1 MFIRKSDANIHIFD
15 NTAKLHKESPL
26 HNQPTSS
33 KLFIFAI
40 VLKRLILN
48 ITIVGTGY
56 VGLVTGTTL
65 AELGNNVFCVDI
77 DAEKVETMKKGIVP
91 IYEPGLEEMFLR
103 NIQAQRLFFTTD
115 LKEALDKS
123 EVIYLALPTPPGED
137 GSADLSYV
145 LNVANNIGDLMTE
158 YKVIVN
164 KSTVPVGTAD
174 TVRATISAKTK
185 IPFDVVSN
193 PEFLREGFAVEDSMN
208 PARVVVGSESERA
221 KEIMAKIY
229 QPFTNTGIPIIF
241 MDEKSSELTKYAA
254 NSFLAVKIT
263 FMNEIANYC
272 EKVGADVDKVR
283 LGMGSDDRIGHRFLF
298 PGIGYGGSCFP
309 KDVKALIK
317 SGKKENFDF
326 QILEATENVNQAQKV
341 ILVSEIEKYFGGNLQ
356 GKKIAL
362 WGLAFK
368 ANTDDIREAS
378 SLDNI
383 RILLEKGAEITAYDS
398 IAEENVRKILGDK
411 VSYAPDMYAALE
423 NADCLLIATE
433 WSEFK
438 NPNFSLMAEKMK
450 HKAIFDGRNMFAL
463 EQVED
468 SGFFYKS
475 IGRKTVE

>member
-1 MFIRKSDANIHIFD
+1 MNI
-15 NTAKLHKESPL
+15 S
-26 HNQPTSS
+26 
-33 KLFIFAI
+33 
-40 VLKRLILN
+40 
-48 ITIVGTGY
+48 IVGTGY

-65 AELGNNVFCVDI
+65 AELGNTVYCVDI
-77 DAEKVETMKKGIVP
+77 DENKVERMKKGIVP

-103 NIQAQRLFFTTD
+103 NIQAERLFFTTNI
-115 LKEALDKS
+115 KEALDKS
-123 EVIYLALPTPPGED
+123 DVIYLALPTPPGED

-145 LNVANNIGDLMTE
+145 ISVANQIGEMMTS

-174 TVRATISAKTK
+174 KVKDVISAKTQ

-208 PARVVVGSESERA
+208 PSRVVVGCSSEKA

-317 SGKKENFDF
+317 SGKEENFDF
-326 QILEATENVNQAQKV
+326 KILEATEYINKKQKV
-341 ILVSEIEKYFGGNLQ
+341 ILIEEIEKYFGGNLN

-383 RILLEKGAEITAYDS
+383 EILLQKGAKIVAYDN

-411 VSYAPDMYAALE
+411 IEYAKDMYSALE
-423 NADCLLIATE
+423 GADCLLIATE

-438 NPNFSLMAEKMK
+438 NPNFELMASKLK
-450 HKAIFDGRNMFAL
+450 SKAIFDGRNMFSM
-463 EQVED
+463 EQVENT
-468 SGFFYKS
+468 GFFYKS
-475 IGRKTVE
+475 IGRKTVL

>member
-1 MFIRKSDANIHIFD
+1 M
-15 NTAKLHKESPL
+15 
-26 HNQPTSS
+26 
-33 KLFIFAI
+33 
-40 VLKRLILN
+40 N

-65 AELGNNVFCVDI
+65 AELGNSVYCVDI
-77 DAEKVETMKKGIVP
+77 DEKKVEGMKNGVVP
-91 IYEPGLEEMFLR
+91 IYEPNLEEMFLR
-103 NIQAQRLFFTTD
+103 NIQSERLFFTTN
-115 LKEALDKS
+115 LQEALDKS

-145 LNVANNIGDLMTE
+145 LSVADKIGEMMTD

-174 TVRATISAKTK
+174 RVREVIAAKTN
-185 IPFDVVSN
+185 INFDVVSN

-208 PARVVVGSESERA
+208 PARVVVGSSSDKA
-221 KEIMAKIY
+221 KDIMSQIY

-241 MDEKSSELTKYAA
+241 MDEKSSELTKYAS

-283 LGMGSDDRIGHRFLF
+283 LGMGSDDRIGNRFLF

-317 SGKKENFDF
+317 SGKDEDFNFE
-326 QILEATENVNQAQKV
+326 ILEATEKVNISQKV
-341 ILVSEIEKYFGGNLQ
+341 ILVSEIEKYFNGNLE
-356 GKKIAL
+356 GKTIAF

-383 RILLEKGAEITAYDS
+383 ELLLNKGAKIVAYDTV
-398 IAEENVRKILGDK
+398 AEKNVQKILGDK
-411 VSYAPDMYAALE
+411 IQYTNNMYDALD
-423 NADCLLIATE
+423 NADALFIATE

-438 NPNFSLMAEKMK
+438 NPNFKIMAEKMNSK
-450 HKAIFDGRNMFAL
+450 VIFDGRNMYPL
-463 EQVED
+463 EIPQQN
-468 SGFFYKS
+468 GFFYKS
-475 IGRKTVE
+475 IGRKTILG

>member
-1 MFIRKSDANIHIFD
+1 M
-15 NTAKLHKESPL
+15 
-26 HNQPTSS
+26 
-33 KLFIFAI
+33 
-40 VLKRLILN
+40 N

-65 AELGNNVFCVDI
+65 AELGNSVYCVDI
-77 DAEKVETMKKGIVP
+77 DEEKVEGMKQGVVP
-91 IYEPGLEEMFLR
+91 IYEPNLEEMFLR
-103 NIQAQRLFFTTD
+103 NIQANRLFFTTD

-145 LNVANNIGDLMTE
+145 LKVASDIGEMMTE
-158 YKVIVN
+158 YKVVVN

-174 TVRATISAKTK
+174 KVRETIAAKTE

-208 PARVVVGSESERA
+208 PARVVVGASSEKA
-221 KEIMAKIY
+221 QNIMAKIY

-317 SGKKENFDF
+317 SGKQENFDF
-326 QILEATENVNQAQKV
+326 QILEATENVNQKQKV
-341 ILVSEIEKYFGGNLQ
+341 ILVDEIEKYFNGNLE

-383 RILLEKGAEITAYDS
+383 KILLEKDAEIVAYDA

-411 VSYAPDMYAALE
+411 ISYAKNMYSALDG
-423 NADCLLIATE
+423 ADCLLIATE
-433 WSEFK
+433 WPEFK
-438 NPNFSLMAEKMK
+438 NPNFKMMAEKLK
-450 HKAIFDGRNMFAL
+450 NKAIFDGRNMFPL
-463 EQVED
+463 EIPEQQ
-468 SGFFYKS
+468 GFFYKS
-475 IGRKTVE
+475 IGRRTIG

>member
-1 MFIRKSDANIHIFD
+1 M
-15 NTAKLHKESPL
+15 
-26 HNQPTSS
+26 
-33 KLFIFAI
+33 
-40 VLKRLILN
+40 N

-65 AELGNNVFCVDI
+65 AELGNTVYCVDI
-77 DAEKVETMKKGIVP
+77 DAGKVEAMKKGTVP

-103 NIQAQRLFFTTD
+103 NIQAQRLFFTTE
-115 LKEALDKS
+115 LSEALHQS

-145 LNVANNIGDLMTE
+145 LSVANEIGSLITD

-174 TVRATISAKTK
+174 KVREAISAKTEVA
-185 IPFDVVSN
+185 FDVVSN

-208 PARVVVGSESERA
+208 PARVIVGSNSERA
-221 KEIMAKIY
+221 QELMAKIY
-229 QPFTNTGIPIIF
+229 QPFTNIGIPIIL

-254 NSFLAVKIT
+254 NSFLAMKIT

-317 SGKKENFDF
+317 SGKQEGFDF
-326 QILEATENVNQAQKV
+326 QILEATENVNQAQKI
-341 ILVSEIEKYFGGNLQ
+341 ILISEIEKYFGGDLK

-383 RILLEKGAEITAYDS
+383 KILLEKGAEITAYDA
-398 IAEENVRKILGDK
+398 IAEENVRKFLGDK
-411 VSYAPDMYAALE
+411 ISYAKDMYSAAE

-438 NPNFSLMAEKMK
+438 NPNFDLLAEKMTN
-450 HKAIFDGRNMFAL
+450 KAIFDGRNMFAL
-463 EQVED
+463 EQVEN
-468 SGFFYKS
+468 SGFYYKS
-475 IGRKTVE
+475 IGRKTVGAIGK

>member
-1 MFIRKSDANIHIFD
+1 
-15 NTAKLHKESPL
+15 
-26 HNQPTSS
+26 
-33 KLFIFAI
+33 
-40 VLKRLILN
+40 LN

-65 AELGNNVFCVDI
+65 AELGNSVYCVDI
-77 DAEKVETMKKGIVP
+77 DGEKVEGMKNGIIP
-91 IYEPGLEEMFLR
+91 IYEPNLEEMFLR

-145 LNVANNIGDLMTE
+145 LGVAEQIGTLLKD
-158 YKVIVN
+158 YKVVVN

-174 TVRATISAKTK
+174 KVRETISARTQ

-208 PARVVVGSESERA
+208 PSRVVVGCGSDRA
-221 KEIMAKIY
+221 RDIMTKIY

-241 MDEKSSELTKYAA
+241 MDEKSSELTKYAS

-317 SGKKENFDF
+317 SGKKEDFDF
-326 QILEATENVNQAQKV
+326 HLLEATEQVNISQKI
-341 ILVSEIEKYFGGNLQ
+341 ILISEIEKYFGGNLQ
-356 GKKIAL
+356 GKKIAV

-383 RILLEKGAEITAYDS
+383 RILLEKGAEIVAYDA
-398 IAEENVRKILGDK
+398 IAEENVKKLLGDRII
-411 VSYAPDMYAALE
+411 YAKDMYSALDG
-423 NADCLLIATE
+423 ADCLLIATE
-433 WSEFK
+433 WPEFK
-438 NPNFSLMAEKMK
+438 NPNFKLMSDRLKN
-450 HKAIFDGRNMFAL
+450 KAIFDGRNMYAL
-463 EQVED
+463 ETLEQN
-468 SGFFYKS
+468 GFYYKS
-475 IGRKTVE
+475 IGRRTISNK

>member
-1 MFIRKSDANIHIFD
+1 M
-15 NTAKLHKESPL
+15 
-26 HNQPTSS
+26 
-33 KLFIFAI
+33 
-40 VLKRLILN
+40 N

-65 AELGNNVFCVDI
+65 AELGNTVYCVDI
-77 DAEKVETMKKGIVP
+77 DEDKVAAMQQGVVP

-103 NIQAQRLFFTTD
+103 NIQSRRLFFTTN
-115 LKEALDKS
+115 LNEALQKS

-145 LNVANNIGDLMTE
+145 LNVAEKIGEAMTE

-174 TVRATISAKTK
+174 TVRETISAVTDV
-185 IPFDVVSN
+185 PFDVVSN

-208 PARVVVGSESERA
+208 PARVIVGSESEKAR
-221 KEIMAKIY
+221 EIMSKIY

-317 SGKKENFDF
+317 SGKKEDFNF
-326 QILEATENVNQAQKV
+326 QLLEATENVNQNQKT
-341 ILVSEIEKYFGGNLQ
+341 ILVSEIENYFDGDLQ
-356 GKKIAL
+356 DKKIAV

-383 RILLEKGAEITAYDS
+383 RLLLEKGAEISAYDA
-398 IAEENVRKILGDK
+398 IAEQNVRKILGDK
-411 VSYAPDMYAALE
+411 IKYATDMYSAIE
-423 NADCLLIATE
+423 DADCLLIATE
-433 WSEFK
+433 WSEFQ
-438 NPNFSLMAEKMK
+438 NPNFEMMAEQMK
-450 HKAIFDGRNMFAL
+450 NRAIFDGRNMFAL
-463 EQVED
+463 EQVE
-468 SGFFYKS
+468 STGFFYKS
-475 IGRKTVE
+475 IGRKTIK

>member
-1 MFIRKSDANIHIFD
+1 M
-15 NTAKLHKESPL
+15 
-26 HNQPTSS
+26 
-33 KLFIFAI
+33 
-40 VLKRLILN
+40 N

-65 AELGNNVFCVDI
+65 AELGNSVYCVDI
-77 DAEKVETMKKGIVP
+77 DEKKVESMKKGIVP
-91 IYEPGLEEMFLR
+91 IYEPNLEEMFLR
-103 NIQAQRLFFTTD
+103 NIQAERLFFTTN

-145 LNVANNIGDLMTE
+145 LKVANDIGEMMTD

-174 TVRATISAKTK
+174 KVSAVIDAKTD
-185 IPFDVVSN
+185 INFDVVSN

-208 PARVVVGSESERA
+208 PTRVVVGASSDRA
-221 KEIMAKIY
+221 KDIMSRIY

-241 MDEKSSELTKYAA
+241 MDEKSSELTKYAS

-272 EKVGADVDKVR
+272 ELVGADVDKVR

-317 SGKKENFDF
+317 SGKQENFNF
-326 QILEATENVNQAQKV
+326 QILEATESVNTTQKV
-341 ILVSEIEKYFGGNLQ
+341 ILTHEIEKYFNNLE

-383 RILLEKGAEITAYDS
+383 KILLEKGAKITAYDAV
-398 IAEENVRKILGDK
+398 AEDKVKKILGDQIE
-411 VSYAPDMYAALE
+411 YAKDMYSALE
-423 NADCLLIATE
+423 DADCLLIATE

-438 NPNFSLMAEKMK
+438 NPNFNLMASKMK
-450 HKAIFDGRNMFAL
+450 NKIIFDGRNMYPL
-463 EQVED
+463 ETVEQQ
-468 SGFFYKS
+468 GFFYKS
-475 IGRKTVE
+475 IGRKTVKN

>member
-1 MFIRKSDANIHIFD
+1 MNI
-15 NTAKLHKESPL
+15 A
-26 HNQPTSS
+26 
-33 KLFIFAI
+33 
-40 VLKRLILN
+40 
-48 ITIVGTGY
+48 IVGTGY

-65 AELGNNVFCVDI
+65 AELGTTVYCVDI
-77 DAEKVETMKKGIVP
+77 DETKVENMKNGVVP
-91 IYEPGLEEMFLR
+91 IYEPGLEEVFHR
-103 NIQAQRLFFTTD
+103 NINANRLFFTTQ
-115 LKEALDKS
+115 LKEALDQCD
-123 EVIYLALPTPPGED
+123 VIYLALPTPPGED

-145 LNVANNIGDLMTE
+145 LKVSENIGELMTS

-174 TVRATISAKTK
+174 RVRETISAKTE

-208 PARVVVGSESERA
+208 PARIVVGSSSDKA
-221 KEIMAKIY
+221 KNIIAQIY
-229 QPFTNTGIPIIF
+229 QPFTNTGVPIIF

-317 SGKKENFDF
+317 SGKEENFNF
-326 QILEATENVNQAQKV
+326 QILNATEEVNKSQKV
-341 ILVSEIEKYFGGNLQ
+341 ILISEIEKYFGDNLKD
-356 GKKIAL
+356 KKIAI

-368 ANTDDIREAS
+368 ANTDDIRESS

-383 RILLEKGAEITAYDS
+383 ALLLEKGAKITAYDA
-398 IAEENVRKILGDK
+398 IAEENVKRIFGDQIEYTK
-411 VSYAPDMYAALE
+411 DMYSCVE

-438 NPNFSLMAEKMK
+438 NPNFDLLAQKMK
-450 HKAIFDGRNMFAL
+450 NKAIFDGRNMFSL
-463 EQVED
+463 DQIENT
-468 SGFFYKS
+468 GFYYKS
-475 IGRKTVE
+475 IGRKIIK

>member
-1 MFIRKSDANIHIFD
+1 M
-15 NTAKLHKESPL
+15 
-26 HNQPTSS
+26 
-33 KLFIFAI
+33 
-40 VLKRLILN
+40 N

-65 AELGNNVFCVDI
+65 AELGNSVYCVDI
-77 DAEKVETMKKGIVP
+77 DADKVQRMKEGIVP
-91 IYEPGLEEMFLR
+91 IYEPNLEEMFQR
-103 NIQAQRLFFTTD
+103 NIEARRLFFTTH

-123 EVIYLALPTPPGED
+123 EVVYLALPTPPGED

-145 LNVANNIGDLMTE
+145 LSVAKDIGKMMTD

-174 TVRATISAKTK
+174 KVREVISAETN

-208 PARVVVGSESERA
+208 PARVIVGASSEKA
-221 KEIMAKIY
+221 KEIMAQIY
-229 QPFTNTGIPIIF
+229 QPFTNTGVPLIF

-309 KDVKALIK
+309 KDVKALVK
-317 SGKKENFDF
+317 SGKDEDF
-326 QILEATENVNQAQKV
+326 EFKILEATEDINQKQKV
-341 ILVSEIEKYFGGNLQ
+341 ILVDAMEEFFGDLK
-356 GKKIAL
+356 GKKVAV

-383 RILLEKGAEITAYDS
+383 KILLEKGAEIVAYDR
-398 IAEENVRKILGDK
+398 IAEENVRRILGDK
-411 VSYAPDMYAALE
+411 LEYAADMYSALDG
-423 NADCLLIATE
+423 ADCLFIATE
-433 WSEFK
+433 WPQFK
-438 NPNFSLMAEKMK
+438 NPNFDLMAEKLNN
-450 HKAIFDGRNMFAL
+450 KAIFDGRNMFPVEL
-463 EQVED
+463 PEQH
-468 SGFFYKS
+468 GFYYKS
-475 IGRKTVE
+475 IGRRTSKSNI

>member
-1 MFIRKSDANIHIFD
+1 M
-15 NTAKLHKESPL
+15 
-26 HNQPTSS
+26 
-33 KLFIFAI
+33 
-40 VLKRLILN
+40 N

-65 AELGNNVFCVDI
+65 AELGNTVYCVDI
-77 DAEKVETMKKGIVP
+77 DAKKVERMKQGIVP

-103 NIQAQRLFFTTD
+103 NIQGERLFFTTD
-115 LKEALDKS
+115 IKEALDKS

-145 LNVANNIGDLMTE
+145 ISVANQIGEMITE

-174 TVRATISAKTK
+174 KVRETIGAKTK

-208 PARVVVGSESERA
+208 PARVIVGSESEKA
-221 KEIMAKIY
+221 QEVMAKIY
-229 QPFTNTGIPIIF
+229 QPFTNIGIPIIF

-309 KDVKALIK
+309 KDVKALIR
-317 SGKKENFDF
+317 SGKQEGFDF
-326 QILEATENVNQAQKV
+326 QILEATEEVNQTQKV
-341 ILVSEIEKYFGGNLQ
+341 ILVSEIENYFKGDLK

-383 RILLEKGAEITAYDS
+383 KILLEKGAVITAYDS
-398 IAEENVRKILGDK
+398 IAEENVRQVLGDDI
-411 VSYAPDMYAALE
+411 SYAQDMYSALE
-423 NADCLLIATE
+423 GADCLLIATE

-438 NPNFSLMAEKMK
+438 NPNFELMAKKMNN
-450 HKAIFDGRNMFAL
+450 KAIFDGRNMFAL

-468 SGFFYKS
+468 KGFFYKS
-475 IGRKTVE
+475 IGRKTLN

>member
-1 MFIRKSDANIHIFD
+1 M
-15 NTAKLHKESPL
+15 
-26 HNQPTSS
+26 
-33 KLFIFAI
+33 
-40 VLKRLILN
+40 N

-65 AELGNNVFCVDI
+65 AELGNSVYCVDI
-77 DAEKVETMKKGIVP
+77 DADKVQRMKEGIVP
-91 IYEPGLEEMFLR
+91 IYEPNLEEMFQR
-103 NIQAQRLFFTTD
+103 NIEARRLFFTTH

-123 EVIYLALPTPPGED
+123 EVVYLALPTPPGED

-145 LNVANNIGDLMTE
+145 LSVAKDIGKMMTD

-174 TVRATISAKTK
+174 KVREVISAETG

-208 PARVVVGSESERA
+208 PARVIVGASSEKA
-221 KEIMAKIY
+221 KEIMAQIY
-229 QPFTNTGIPIIF
+229 QPFTNTGVPLIF

-309 KDVKALIK
+309 KDVKALVK
-317 SGKKENFDF
+317 SGKDEDFDF
-326 QILEATENVNQAQKV
+326 KILEATEDINQKQKV
-341 ILVSEIEKYFGGNLQ
+341 ILVDAMEEFFGDLK
-356 GKKIAL
+356 GKKVAV

-383 RILLEKGAEITAYDS
+383 KILLEKGAEIVAYDR
-398 IAEENVRKILGDK
+398 IAEENVRRILGDK
-411 VSYAPDMYAALE
+411 IEYAADMYSALVG
-423 NADCLLIATE
+423 ADCLLIATE
-433 WSEFK
+433 WPQFK
-438 NPNFSLMAEKMK
+438 NPNFDLMAERLNS
-450 HKAIFDGRNMFAL
+450 KAIFDGRNMFPVEL
-463 EQVED
+463 PEQH
-468 SGFFYKS
+468 GFYYKS
-475 IGRKTVE
+475 IGRRTVKSNQS

>member
-1 MFIRKSDANIHIFD
+1 M
-15 NTAKLHKESPL
+15 
-26 HNQPTSS
+26 
-33 KLFIFAI
+33 
-40 VLKRLILN
+40 N

-65 AELGNNVFCVDI
+65 ADLGNSVFCVDI
-77 DAEKVETMKKGIVP
+77 DADKVEIMKKGIVP
-91 IYEPGLEEMFLR
+91 IYEPNLEEMFLR
-103 NIQAQRLFFTTD
+103 NIQANRLFFTTNI
-115 LKEALDKS
+115 KEALDKS
-123 EVIYLALPTPPGED
+123 DVIYLALPTPPGGD
-137 GSADLSYV
+137 GAADLSFV
-145 LNVANNIGDLMTE
+145 LSVANQIGEMMTD

-174 TVRATISAKTK
+174 KVSAVIASKTN

-208 PARVVVGSESERA
+208 PSRVVVGCSSERA
-221 KEIMAKIY
+221 RDIMAQIY
-229 QPFTNTGIPIIF
+229 QPFTNIGIPIIF

-272 EKVGADVDKVR
+272 ELVGADVDKVR

-317 SGKKENFDF
+317 SGKDEDFNF
-326 QILEATENVNQAQKV
+326 QILEATESVNTAQKV
-341 ILVSEIEKYFGGNLQ
+341 ILVKEIEDYFGGDLT

-383 RILLEKGAEITAYDS
+383 KLLLEKGAKITAYDT
-398 IAEENVRKILGDK
+398 IAEQNVRKIIGDK
-411 VSYAPDMYAALE
+411 ISYASDMYEALE
-423 NADCLLIATE
+423 DADCLLIATE
-433 WSEFK
+433 WPQFK
-438 NPNFSLMAEKMK
+438 NPNFNLMADKMK
-450 HKAIFDGRNMFAL
+450 NKVIFDGRNMFPL
-463 EQVED
+463 EIPAQNK
-468 SGFFYKS
+468 FYYKS
-475 IGRKTVE
+475 IGRVTIQ

>member
-1 MFIRKSDANIHIFD
+1 M
-15 NTAKLHKESPL
+15 
-26 HNQPTSS
+26 
-33 KLFIFAI
+33 
-40 VLKRLILN
+40 N

-65 AELGNNVFCVDI
+65 AELGNNVYCVDI
-77 DAEKVETMKKGIVP
+77 DAKKVEAMKNGIVP

-145 LNVANNIGDLMTE
+145 LKVANDIGEMMTD
-158 YKVIVN
+158 YKVVVN

-174 TVRATISAKTK
+174 KVRETISSKTQ

-208 PARVVVGSESERA
+208 PARVVVGTESEKAR
-221 KEIMAKIY
+221 EIMSQIY
-229 QPFTNTGIPIIF
+229 QPFTNTGVPIIF

-317 SGKKENFDF
+317 SGKQSGFDF
-326 QILEATENVNQAQKV
+326 QILEATENVNQNQKV

-383 RILLEKGAEITAYDS
+383 KILLEKGAEITAYDS
-398 IAEENVRKILGDK
+398 IAEENVRRILGDK
-411 VSYAPDMYAALE
+411 ICYAKDMYSALE

-438 NPNFSLMAEKMK
+438 NPNFKLMAEKMNN
-450 HKAIFDGRNMFAL
+450 KAIFDGRNMFAL
-463 EQVED
+463 EQVEN
-468 SGFFYKS
+468 SGFYYKS
-475 IGRKTVE
+475 IGRKTVK

>member
-1 MFIRKSDANIHIFD
+1 MQRCNCCK
-15 NTAKLHKESPL
+15 PL
-26 HNQPTSS
+26 IY
-33 KLFIFAI
+33 IFAATKK
-40 VLKRLILN
+40 KRTLN

-65 AELGNNVFCVDI
+65 AELGNTVFCVDI
-77 DAEKVETMKKGIVP
+77 DAEKVEKMRQGIVP

-103 NIQAQRLFFTTD
+103 NIQAQRLFFTTV
-115 LKEALDKS
+115 LEEALDKS

-145 LNVANNIGDLMTE
+145 LSVARQIGKGLKE

-174 TVRATISAKTK
+174 KVRETISAETAVS
-185 IPFDVVSN
+185 FDVVSN

-208 PARVVVGSESERA
+208 PARVIVGSESA
-221 KEIMAKIY
+221 KAREMMEKIY
-229 QPFTNTGIPIIF
+229 QPFTNTGVPIIF
-241 MDEKSSELTKYAA
+241 MDEKSSELTKYAS

-272 EKVGADVDKVR
+272 ELVGADVDKVR

-309 KDVKALIK
+309 KDVKALIR
-317 SGKKENFDF
+317 SGRQENFDF
-326 QILEATENVNQAQKV
+326 EILKATEAVNHTQKTV
-341 ILVSEIEKYFGGNLQ
+341 LVREIKNYFNNDLRQ
-356 GKKIAL
+356 KRIAV

-383 RILLEKGAEITAYDS
+383 AQLLEAGATICVYDA
-398 IAEENVRKILGDK
+398 IAENNVRKIFGDK
-411 VSYAPDMYAALE
+411 IEYASGMYEAVEGAH
-423 NADCLLIATE
+423 CLLIATE

-438 NPNFSLMAEKMK
+438 NPNFDLMAEKMA
-450 HKAIFDGRNMFAL
+450 HRAIFDGRNMFSL
-463 EQVED
+463 EQVEGTD
-468 SGFFYKS
+468 FHYKS
-475 IGRKTVE
+475 IGRKTLTAE

>member
-1 MFIRKSDANIHIFD
+1 M
-15 NTAKLHKESPL
+15 
-26 HNQPTSS
+26 
-33 KLFIFAI
+33 
-40 VLKRLILN
+40 N

-65 AELGNNVFCVDI
+65 AELGNTVFCVDI
-77 DAEKVETMKKGIVP
+77 DQNKVENMKKGIVP
-91 IYEPGLEEMFLR
+91 IYEPGLEEMFHR
-103 NIQAQRLFFTTD
+103 NIQAQRLFFTTN
-115 LKEALDKS
+115 LKDALDKC
-123 EVIYLALPTPPGED
+123 EVVYLALPTPPGED

-145 LNVANNIGDLMTE
+145 IKVANDIGEMMTD
-158 YKVIVN
+158 YKVVVN

-174 TVRATISAKTK
+174 KVSEVIASKTK

-208 PARVVVGSESERA
+208 PARVVVGSSSERA
-221 KEIMAKIY
+221 KELMAKIY
-229 QPFTNTGIPIIF
+229 QPFTNTGVPIIF
-241 MDEKSSELTKYAA
+241 MDEKSSELTKYAS

-283 LGMGSDDRIGHRFLF
+283 LGMGSDDRIGNRFLF

-317 SGKKENFDF
+317 SGKQADFNF
-326 QILEATENVNQAQKV
+326 QILEATENVNTSQKT
-341 ILVSEIEKYFGGNLQ
+341 ILVSEIENYFEGNLD

-383 RILLEKGAEITAYDS
+383 KILLEKGAKIIAYDT
-398 IAEENVRKILGDK
+398 IAEENVRKILGDQIE
-411 VSYAPDMYAALE
+411 YAKDMYSALE
-423 NADCLLIATE
+423 GADCLLIATE

-438 NPNFSLMAEKMK
+438 NPNFELMAKK
-450 HKAIFDGRNMFAL
+450 LKNKAIFDGRNMFSM
-463 EQVED
+463 EQVENT
-468 SGFFYKS
+468 GFFYKS
-475 IGRKTVE
+475 IGRKTLK

>member
-1 MFIRKSDANIHIFD
+1 M
-15 NTAKLHKESPL
+15 
-26 HNQPTSS
+26 
-33 KLFIFAI
+33 
-40 VLKRLILN
+40 N

-65 AELGNNVFCVDI
+65 AELGNTVYCVDI
-77 DAEKVETMKKGIVP
+77 DEDKVAAMQQGVVP

-103 NIQAQRLFFTTD
+103 NIQSRRLFFTTN
-115 LKEALDKS
+115 LNEALQKS

-145 LNVANNIGDLMTE
+145 LNVAEKIGEAMTE

-174 TVRATISAKTK
+174 TVRETISAVTDV
-185 IPFDVVSN
+185 PFDVVSN

-208 PARVVVGSESERA
+208 PARVIVGSESEKAR
-221 KEIMAKIY
+221 EIMSKIY

-317 SGKKENFDF
+317 SGKKEDFNF
-326 QILEATENVNQAQKV
+326 QLLEATENVNQNQKT
-341 ILVSEIEKYFGGNLQ
+341 ILVSEIENYFDGDLQ
-356 GKKIAL
+356 DKKIAV

-383 RILLEKGAEITAYDS
+383 RLLLEKGAEISAYDA
-398 IAEENVRKILGDK
+398 IAEQNVRKILGDK
-411 VSYAPDMYAALE
+411 IKYATDMYSALE

-433 WSEFK
+433 WSEFQ
-438 NPNFSLMAEKMK
+438 NPNFEMMAEQMK
-450 HKAIFDGRNMFAL
+450 NKAIFDGRNMFAL
-463 EQVED
+463 EQVE
-468 SGFFYKS
+468 STGFFYKS
-475 IGRKTVE
+475 IGRKTIK

>member
-1 MFIRKSDANIHIFD
+1 MNI
-15 NTAKLHKESPL
+15 A
-26 HNQPTSS
+26 
-33 KLFIFAI
+33 
-40 VLKRLILN
+40 
-48 ITIVGTGY
+48 IVGTGY

-65 AELGNNVFCVDI
+65 AELGNTVYCVDI
-77 DAEKVETMKKGIVP
+77 DETKVENMKNGIVP
-91 IYEPGLEEMFLR
+91 IYEPGLEEVFHR
-103 NIQAQRLFFTTD
+103 NINANRLFFTTQ
-115 LKEALDKS
+115 LKEALDQCKI
-123 EVIYLALPTPPGED
+123 IYLALPTPPDED

-145 LNVANNIGDLMTE
+145 IGVANQIGELMTD

-174 TVRATISAKTK
+174 KVRITISAKTN

-208 PARVVVGSESERA
+208 PARIIVGSSSDKA
-221 KEIMAKIY
+221 KDIMSKIY
-229 QPFTNTGIPIIF
+229 QPFTNTGVPIIF

-317 SGKKENFDF
+317 SGKEEDFNF
-326 QILEATENVNQAQKV
+326 QILNSTEEVNKSQKV
-341 ILVSEIEKYFGGNLQ
+341 ILISEIEKYFGGNLKD
-356 GKKIAL
+356 KKIAI

-368 ANTDDIREAS
+368 ANTDDIRESS

-383 RILLEKGAEITAYDS
+383 ALLLEKGAKITAYDA
-398 IAEENVRKILGDK
+398 IAEENVKRIFGNQIEYSK
-411 VSYAPDMYAALE
+411 DMYSCAE

-438 NPNFSLMAEKMK
+438 NPNFDLLAQKMK
-450 HKAIFDGRNMFAL
+450 NKAIFDGRNMFSL
-463 EQVED
+463 DQIENT
-468 SGFFYKS
+468 GFYYKS
-475 IGRKTVE
+475 IGRKIIK

>member
-1 MFIRKSDANIHIFD
+1 MNI
-15 NTAKLHKESPL
+15 A
-26 HNQPTSS
+26 
-33 KLFIFAI
+33 
-40 VLKRLILN
+40 
-48 ITIVGTGY
+48 IVGTGY

-65 AELGNNVFCVDI
+65 AELGNTVYCVDI
-77 DAEKVETMKKGIVP
+77 DETKVKNMKKGIVP
-91 IYEPGLEEMFLR
+91 IYEPGLEEIFLR
-103 NIQAQRLFFTTD
+103 NIQANRLFFTTQ
-115 LKEALDKS
+115 LKEALDKCD
-123 EVIYLALPTPPGED
+123 VIYLALPTPPGED

-145 LNVANNIGDLMTE
+145 LKVSENIGELMTS

-174 TVRATISAKTK
+174 RVRETISAKTE

-208 PARVVVGSESERA
+208 PARIVVGSSSDKA
-221 KEIMAKIY
+221 KNIIAQIY
-229 QPFTNTGIPIIF
+229 QPFTNTGVPIIF

-317 SGKKENFDF
+317 SGKEENFDF
-326 QILEATENVNQAQKV
+326 QILNATENVNKAQKV
-341 ILVSEIEKYFGGNLQ
+341 ILVSEIEKYFSGNIKD
-356 GKKIAL
+356 KKIAM

-383 RILLEKGAEITAYDS
+383 SLLLEKGAKITAYVKR
-398 IAEENVRKILGDK
+398 IFGDQIEYTK
-411 VSYAPDMYAALE
+411 DMYSCLE
-423 NADCLLIATE
+423 DADCLLIATE

-438 NPNFSLMAEKMK
+438 NPNFQLMTEKMK
-450 HKAIFDGRNMFAL
+450 NKAIFDGRNMFSIDQI
-463 EQVED
+463 ENT
-468 SGFFYKS
+468 GFYYKS
-475 IGRKTVE
+475 IGRKTIK

>member
-1 MFIRKSDANIHIFD
+1 M
-15 NTAKLHKESPL
+15 
-26 HNQPTSS
+26 
-33 KLFIFAI
+33 
-40 VLKRLILN
+40 
-48 ITIVGTGY
+48 
-56 VGLVTGTTL
+56 GLVTGTTL
-65 AELGNNVFCVDI
+65 AELGNTVYCVDI
-77 DAEKVETMKKGIVP
+77 DAKKVALMKQGNVP

-103 NIQAQRLFFTTD
+103 NIQAQRLFFTTN
-115 LKEALDKS
+115 LEEALEKS

-145 LNVANNIGDLMTE
+145 LSVANQIGDLLTE

-174 TVRATISAKTK
+174 KVRETIGAKTK
-185 IPFDVVSN
+185 VPFDVVSN

-208 PARVVVGSESERA
+208 PARVIVGSESERA
-221 KEIMAKIY
+221 KEVMEKIY
-229 QPFTNTGIPIIF
+229 QPFTNIGIPIIF

-309 KDVKALIK
+309 KDVKALIR
-317 SGKKENFDF
+317 SGKQENFDF
-326 QILEATENVNQAQKV
+326 QILEATENVNQSQKT
-341 ILVSEIEKYFGGNLQ
+341 ILVEEIEKYFDGDLQ
-356 GKKIAL
+356 GKKITI

-378 SLDNI
+378 SIDNI
-383 RILLEKGAEITAYDS
+383 KLLLEKGAVITAYDS
-398 IAEENVRKILGDK
+398 IAEENVRKVLGDK
-411 VSYAPDMYAALE
+411 ISYGKEMYAALDD
-423 NADCLLIATE
+423 ADCLLIATE

-438 NPNFSLMAEKMK
+438 NPNFELMAKAMK
-450 HKAIFDGRNMFAL
+450 NKAIFDGRNMFAL

-468 SGFFYKS
+468 TGFFYKS
-475 IGRKTVE
+475 IGRKTLY